1 MLMTIPTTSSSSFL
15 PYQCHHAKPKPGGVL
30 LPAFTAT
37 SPSSSS
43 SSSSSSSNSTTTTT
57 TTPTH
62 FNTVK
67 IISTTTRRWAVSS
80 SSSSGNQTLVI
91 APTTTLSSP
100 PASASEIVKKF
111 YEGINGHDLA
121 SVEDL
126 IADNCVYEDL
136 IFPQPFV
143 GRKAILEFFQKFID
157 SISTDLQFVIDDIS
171 DEDTSV
177 VGVTW
182 HLEWKGK
189 AFPFSKGC
197 SFYRLDVLNGKK
209 QIILK
214 YFHIIWRLITTFKNS
229 YGRDSVEPA
238 IKPGEMALVAIRGVA
253 WLLQRFPQLADQL

>member
-136 IFPQPFV
+136 IFPQPF
-143 GRKAILEFFQKFID
+143 AILEFFQKFID

-209 QIILK
+209 QII
-214 YFHIIWRLITTFKNS
+214 

>member
-1 MLMTIPTTSSSSFL
+1 MLLTIPTSSSSFL
-15 PYQCHHAKPKPGGVL
+15 PYQCHHVKPKPGGVL

-37 SPSSSS
+37 SSSSS
-43 SSSSSSSNSTTTTT
+43 SSYSTTTTT
-57 TTPTH
+57 TSPPH

-67 IISTTTRRWAVSS
+67 IISTTTRRRRRWAVSS

-111 YEGINGHDLA
+111 YEGINGHALA

-182 HLEWKGK
+182 HLEWKEK

-209 QIILK
+209 QII
-214 YFHIIWRLITTFKNS
+214 

-238 IKPGEMALVAIRGVA
+238 IKPGEMALVAIRGVT